1 MELTRST
8 RHAKTR
14 AKDNGALCRA
24 RTRLKCGNENRANC
38 VGRLSRPNGEQS
50 ISPVSATTHESPEAW
65 PCHGIHTCL
74 AFAPWRTATGS
85 ARIAGV
91 SVLCRPHKCDLS
103 DWSVAHNVL
112 SPKTQI
118 KVTSNFEVC
127 WARPLI
133 SMQKRQH
140 TRCSATDCCAH
151 KPLDALPP

>member
-1 MELTRST
+1 MRGTR
-8 RHAKTR
+8 RQ
-14 AKDNGALCRA
+14 A
-24 RTRLKCGNENRANC
+24 RTRHEGTTTK
-38 VGRLSRPNGEQS
+38 LSAEPGPDSSAVTRIAPTASDDSADQTALQS

-91 SVLCRPHKCDLS
+91 SVLCRPHKCD
-103 DWSVAHNVL
+103 WSLAHNVL